1 MIYRTKKIP
10 NDTISVRNDM
20 SNKWKNKISQAFIN
34 ISHTKK
40 VNRLLV
46 IFMVIKVMKKQK
58 DSDFDTVRKYRDI
71 VD

>member
-58 DSDFDTVRKYRDI
+58 I
-71 VD
+71 VTLIL